1 MRHFMQITRA
11 LSDENRVRILSFLTH
26 SELCLCQIIE
36 LLKLSPSTVSK
47 HMSVLIQAGLVD
59 IRKEGRWHYYRLPEN
74 PEPVVSAAY
83 AFLQK
88 ANPKTPNWEKDRR
101 LLKEV
106 LKADKEELCRHY
118 KS

>member
-11 LSDENRVRILSFLTH
+11 LSDENRVRILSFLNH

-59 IRKEGRWHYYRLPEN
+59 IRKEGRWHYYRHPET

-83 AFLQK
+83 DFLQN
-88 ANPKTPNWEKDRR
+88 ANPKTPNLEKDRR

-106 LKADKEELCRHY
+106 LKVNKEELCRHY
-118 KS
+118 KN

>member
-26 SELCLCQIIE
+26 SELCLCQLIE

-47 HMSVLIQAGLVD
+47 HMSILIQAGLVD
-59 IRKEGRWHYYRLPEN
+59 IRKEGRWHYYRLPEE
-74 PEPVVSAAY
+74 PEPAVSAAY
-83 AFLQK
+83 DFLQK
-88 ANPKTPNWEKDRR
+88 ATPKSTHVEKDRR
-101 LLKEV
+101 LLEEV
-106 LKADKEELCRHY
+106 LKVDKEELCRHY

>member
-1 MRHFMQITRA
+1 MRHLMQITRA
-11 LSDENRVRILSFLTH
+11 LSDESRVRILSFLTH

-47 HMSVLIQAGLVD
+47 HMSILTQAGLVD
-59 IRKEGRWHYYRLPEN
+59 VRKAGRWHYYRLPEE
-74 PEPVVSAAY
+74 PEPAVSAAY
-83 AFLQK
+83 DFLQR
-88 ANPKTPNWEKDRR
+88 ATPKSTFVDKDRK

-106 LKADKEELCRHY
+106 LKVDKEELCCHY

>member
-26 SELCLCQIIE
+26 SELCRCQIIE
-36 LLKLSPSTVSK
+36 LLNLSPSTVSK
-47 HMSVLIQAGLVD
+47 HMSILIQAGLADV
-59 IRKEGRWHYYRLPEN
+59 RKEGRWHYYRLPES

-83 AFLQK
+83 DFLQK
-88 ANPKTPNWEKDRR
+88 ANPKTPYLGKDRR

-106 LKADKEELCRHY
+106 LKVDREELCRHY

>member
-11 LSDENRVRILSFLTH
+11 LSDENRVRILLFLAH

-47 HMSVLIQAGLVD
+47 HMSILTQAGLVD
-59 IRKEGRWHYYRLPEN
+59 VRKDGRWHYYRLPEE
-74 PEPVVSAAY
+74 PEPAVLAAY
-83 AFLQK
+83 DFLQK
-88 ANPKTPNWEKDRR
+88 SDPKPTELEKNRR
-101 LLKEV
+101 LLREV
-106 LKADKEELCRHY
+106 LKVDKEELCRHY